1 MANLNRIRKIMVSAA
16 AKEAS
21 YGAGAAV
28 DALIRVDSENLPNP
42 KHQIINDQ
50 DLLGGTEEPSDQ
62 EIIAKA
68 YSLPFGQK
76 RVKPHTLAF
85 WGAFALGAVSTSTPV
100 GATLARKHVITPK
113 ALDPVMPSFA
123 VEALFKSGVQK
134 AFPGAFFSDG
144 TLRVNRGANRM
155 VSLQSNILLSGNHA
169 AGTGNVTEKSE
180 AALNGGNSAVWLG
193 ATTYSGSTDDDLDL
207 SASDLSGTP
216 AEIESA
222 VRSLEWQFQNNPDE
236 DDLYR
241 LGSELFF
248 GAAERGDRTQKVVL
262 NYDYAD
268 HSEIDRLE
276 AQTKVAL
283 QWKLRGALIETGF
296 YYGMN
301 LIFPALKYSNTQVV
315 VDKGKLV
322 NQVEMQV
329 LEDPTYGSVIL
340 VVFNKQTAYAA

>member
-28 DALIRVDSENLPNP
+28 NSLIRVDSENLPTP

-50 DLLGGTEEPSDQ
+50 DLLGGTEEASDQ

-85 WGAFALGAVSTSTPV
+85 WAAYALGAVATSTPAT
-100 GATLARKHVITPK
+100 ATLTRKHVFTPK
-113 ALDPVMPSFA
+113 ANDPTMPSFA

-134 AFPGAFFSDG
+134 LFPGGFFGDG

-155 VSLQSNILLSGNHA
+155 VSLQSNILLSGNHS
-169 AGTGNVTEKSE
+169 AGTGNVTEKAE
-180 AALNGGNSAVWLG
+180 AALNGGNSSVWLSTSG
-193 ATTYSGSTDDDLDL
+193 YSGTNDDDLDL
-207 SASDLSGTP
+207 TTSDLGGTP
-216 AEIESA
+216 VDISSPT
-222 VRSLEWQFQNNPDE
+222 RSLEWQFQNNPDE

-241 LGSELFF
+241 LGSGLFY
-248 GAAERGDRTQKVVL
+248 GAAERGERSQKLML

-268 HSEIDRLE
+268 HTEVDRLE
-276 AQTKVAL
+276 AQTQMAA
-283 QWKLRGALIETGF
+283 QFKLRGALIETGF

-301 LIFPALKYSNTQVV
+301 LIFPALKHTNTQVV

-329 LEDPTYGSVIL
+329 LEDATYGSVIL

>member
-28 DALIRVDSENLPNP
+28 NSLIRVDVENLPNP
-42 KHQIINDQ
+42 KHQLINDQ
-50 DLLGGTEEPSDQ
+50 DMLGGTEEPSNQ
-62 EIIAKA
+62 EILAMA

-76 RVKPHTLAF
+76 RVRPHTLAF
-85 WGAFALGAVSTSTPV
+85 WGAYALGAIVTTTPA
-100 GATLARKHVITPK
+100 GATLTRKHTITPK
-113 ALDPVMPSFA
+113 PLDPTMPSFA

-134 AFPGAFFSDG
+134 KYPGGFFDGG

-155 VSLQSNILLSGNHA
+155 VSLQSNILLSGDYA
-169 AGTGNVTEKSE
+169 AGTGNSAEISE
-180 AALNGGNSAVWLG
+180 AALNGGNSAVYLG
-193 ATTYSGSTDDDLDL
+193 STYSGANDDDLDL
-207 SASDLSGTP
+207 TTSDLSATP
-216 AEIESA
+216 TQIEST

-241 LGSELFF
+241 LGSELFY
-248 GAAERGDRTQKVVL
+248 GAAERGDRGQKLML

-268 HSEIDRLE
+268 HTEIDRLE
-276 AQTKVAL
+276 AQTRVAL
-283 QWKLRGALIETGF
+283 QFKIRGAAIESGF

-301 LIFPALKYSNTQVV
+301 LIFPALQHANTQVV

-329 LEDPTYGSVIL
+329 LEHATYGSAIL
-340 VVFNKQTAYAA
+340 VVFNKQATYAA